1 MSDSEPT
8 ATETPGADDAGK
20 MSFFD
25 HLTEL
30 RTRII
35 WSLIPS
41 AVGLAIAFYF
51 TDRIMVFLQR
61 PLANLKTPPIFLTP
75 TEYFWTYM
83 KVAMIT
89 GVFIAMP
96 IILWNVWAF
105 VAPGLH
111 KHERRYAAPFVIAGS
126 LLFLGGGAFALLLVI
141 PFAVHRRLHRLHH
154 QVHAGLRG
162 GVRAAGGDHAPVHA
176 RARDAPVPVQESQ
189 VRGADQLHHRG
200 RPHPDPRHRQPD
212 SDGGTPLH
220 PLRARHHL
228 RANIREEEAGEAG
241 AHLREPHRVSPL
253 EFTSLDLPGP
263 VRRGIQDAGFVA
275 TTAIQE
281 AALPLALRGK
291 DVAGQ
296 SQTGTGKTAAFLIAA
311 FTRCLTHPA
320 PAGSGVTSPRVLII
334 APTRE
339 LVVQIEADARLLGAH
354 TGLQILSVYGGIDY
368 NKQRDAL
375 RDGCDILVGTPGRL
389 IDYLKQHI
397 WSPGKVEVLV
407 IDEADRMFDMGFIA
421 DLRFIL
427 RRLPK
432 PEKRQSF
439 LFSATLSFRV
449 LELTWEF
456 MNNPAQISITP
467 QQKTVEK
474 AEQVLYHVGREEK
487 FNLLLGLLRREGGSR
502 ILIFSNTREEAR
514 RLEDRLSRNGWEARA
529 LTGDVDQKKR
539 LKILNDFKDGQ
550 LPILVATD
558 VASRGLHIEGVSHV
572 VNWDMPQDA
581 EDYVHRIGRTARAGA
596 AGKAI
601 SLVDEAGA
609 LALEP
614 IEKFI
619 AQKIQVDWAE
629 DDLYL
634 SEIKPTSEERR
645 RYAEEKRQRMAAR
658 GGGRGGGPG
667 RPGGGGGG
675 GRRDGRGPSRGPRR

>member
-1 MSDSEPT
+1 
-8 ATETPGADDAGK
+8 
-20 MSFFD
+20 
-25 HLTEL
+25 
-30 RTRII
+30 
-35 WSLIPS
+35 
-41 AVGLAIAFYF
+41 
-51 TDRIMVFLQR
+51 
-61 PLANLKTPPIFLTP
+61 
-75 TEYFWTYM
+75 
-83 KVAMIT
+83 
-89 GVFIAMP
+89 
-96 IILWNVWAF
+96 
-105 VAPGLH
+105 
-111 KHERRYAAPFVIAGS
+111 
-126 LLFLGGGAFALLLVI
+126 
-141 PFAVHRRLHRLHH
+141 
-154 QVHAGLRG
+154 
-162 GVRAAGGDHAPVHA
+162 
-176 RARDAPVPVQESQ
+176 
-189 VRGADQLHHRG
+189 
-200 RPHPDPRHRQPD
+200 
-212 SDGGTPLH
+212 
-220 PLRARHHL
+220 
-228 RANIREEEAGEAG
+228 
-241 AHLREPHRVSPL
+241 VSPL
-253 EFTSLDLPGP
+253 EFTSLELPGP

>member
-1 MSDSEPT
+1 
-8 ATETPGADDAGK
+8 
-20 MSFFD
+20 
-25 HLTEL
+25 
-30 RTRII
+30 
-35 WSLIPS
+35 
-41 AVGLAIAFYF
+41 
-51 TDRIMVFLQR
+51 
-61 PLANLKTPPIFLTP
+61 
-75 TEYFWTYM
+75 
-83 KVAMIT
+83 
-89 GVFIAMP
+89 
-96 IILWNVWAF
+96 
-105 VAPGLH
+105 
-111 KHERRYAAPFVIAGS
+111 
-126 LLFLGGGAFALLLVI
+126 
-141 PFAVHRRLHRLHH
+141 
-154 QVHAGLRG
+154 
-162 GVRAAGGDHAPVHA
+162 
-176 RARDAPVPVQESQ
+176 
-189 VRGADQLHHRG
+189 
-200 RPHPDPRHRQPD
+200 
-212 SDGGTPLH
+212 
-220 PLRARHHL
+220 
-228 RANIREEEAGEAG
+228 
-241 AHLREPHRVSPL
+241 VSPL

-320 PAGSGVTSPRVLII
+320 PARSGVTSPRVLII

-339 LVVQIEADARLLGAH
+339 LVVQIEADARLLGGH

-467 QQKTVEK
+467 LQKTVEK

-634 SEIKPTSEERR
+634 PEIKPTSEERR

-675 GRRDGRGPSRGPRR
+675 GRRDGRGPGRGPRR

>member
-1 MSDSEPT
+1 
-8 ATETPGADDAGK
+8 
-20 MSFFD
+20 
-25 HLTEL
+25 
-30 RTRII
+30 
-35 WSLIPS
+35 
-41 AVGLAIAFYF
+41 
-51 TDRIMVFLQR
+51 
-61 PLANLKTPPIFLTP
+61 
-75 TEYFWTYM
+75 
-83 KVAMIT
+83 
-89 GVFIAMP
+89 
-96 IILWNVWAF
+96 
-105 VAPGLH
+105 
-111 KHERRYAAPFVIAGS
+111 
-126 LLFLGGGAFALLLVI
+126 
-141 PFAVHRRLHRLHH
+141 
-154 QVHAGLRG
+154 
-162 GVRAAGGDHAPVHA
+162 
-176 RARDAPVPVQESQ
+176 
-189 VRGADQLHHRG
+189 
-200 RPHPDPRHRQPD
+200 
-212 SDGGTPLH
+212 
-220 PLRARHHL
+220 
-228 RANIREEEAGEAG
+228 
-241 AHLREPHRVSPL
+241 VSPL
-253 EFTSLDLPGP
+253 EFSSLDLPGP

-275 TTAIQE
+275 ATAIQE

-320 PAGSGVTSPRVLII
+320 PARSGVTSPRVLII

-572 VNWDMPQDA
+572 VNWDLPQDA

-634 SEIKPTSEERR
+634 PEIKPTSEERR

-658 GGGRGGGPG
+658 GGGRGGPG
-667 RPGGGGGG
+667 RPGGGGG
-675 GRRDGRGPSRGPRR
+675 GRRDGRAPGRGPRR

>member
-1 MSDSEPT
+1 M
-8 ATETPGADDAGK
+8 
-20 MSFFD
+20 
-25 HLTEL
+25 
-30 RTRII
+30 
-35 WSLIPS
+35 
-41 AVGLAIAFYF
+41 
-51 TDRIMVFLQR
+51 
-61 PLANLKTPPIFLTP
+61 
-75 TEYFWTYM
+75 
-83 KVAMIT
+83 
-89 GVFIAMP
+89 
-96 IILWNVWAF
+96 
-105 VAPGLH
+105 
-111 KHERRYAAPFVIAGS
+111 
-126 LLFLGGGAFALLLVI
+126 
-141 PFAVHRRLHRLHH
+141 
-154 QVHAGLRG
+154 
-162 GVRAAGGDHAPVHA
+162 
-176 RARDAPVPVQESQ
+176 
-189 VRGADQLHHRG
+189 
-200 RPHPDPRHRQPD
+200 
-212 SDGGTPLH
+212 
-220 PLRARHHL
+220 
-228 RANIREEEAGEAG
+228 
-241 AHLREPHRVSPL
+241 SPL

-275 TTAIQE
+275 ATPIQE

-296 SQTGTGKTAAFLIAA
+296 SQTGTGKTAAFLVAA

-320 PAGSGVTSPRVLII
+320 PTRSGATAPRVLII

-354 TGLQILSVYGGIDY
+354 TGLGILAVYGGIDY
-368 NKQRDAL
+368 NKQREAL
-375 RDGCDILVGTPGRL
+375 REGCDILVGTPGRL
-389 IDYLKQHI
+389 IDYLKQHV
-397 WSPGKVEVLV
+397 WSPGRVEVLV

-449 LELTWEF
+449 MELTWEF
-456 MNNPAQISITP
+456 MNNPSQITITP
-467 QQKTVEK
+467 QQKTAEK

-514 RLEDRLSRNGWEARA
+514 RLEDRLGRNGWEARA

-539 LKILNDFKDGQ
+539 LKILNDFKEGR

-572 VNWDMPQDA
+572 VNWDLPQDA

-601 SLVDEAGA
+601 SLVDETGA

-614 IEKFI
+614 IERFI
-619 AQKIQVDWAE
+619 GQKILVDWAE

-634 SEIKPTSEERR
+634 PEIKPTSEERR

-658 GGGRGGGPG
+658 GGGRGGPG
-667 RPGGGGGG
+667 RSGGG
-675 GRRDGRGPSRGPRR
+675 GRRDGRSPGHGPRR